1 MSLKVSQL
9 SVAVHHIV
17 SHIVFTL
24 VVSPFFQV
32 VSMGRE
38 KFVTRFQLVFRIL
51 KGIVFLVLIGLLV
64 LLFVG
69 FDLTI
74 ADVGASIL
82 AFIPTGW
89 FILLVRDFLI
99 LHLLLFFVAMCN
111 SILIGYMIP
120 CSCTSYLTYSPVVRF
135 MLMPH
140 SVAPCRLHN

>member
-1 MSLKVSQL
+1 L
-9 SVAVHHIV
+9 
-17 SHIVFTL
+17 
-24 VVSPFFQV
+24 FQV

-69 FDLTI
+69 FDLAV

-89 FILLVRDFLI
+89 FILLVSR
-99 LHLLLFFVAMCN
+99 
-111 SILIGYMIP
+111 
-120 CSCTSYLTYSPVVRF
+120 
-135 MLMPH
+135 
-140 SVAPCRLHN
+140 

>member
-1 MSLKVSQL
+1 MVRYSSRSCVAKGNSSLVFALHPIL
-9 SVAVHHIV
+9 SHWLLH
-17 SHIVFTL
+17 L
-24 VVSPFFQV
+24 ERDPLFQV

-69 FDLTI
+69 FDLAI

-89 FILLVRDFLI
+89 FILLVS
-99 LHLLLFFVAMCN
+99 FF
-111 SILIGYMIP
+111 
-120 CSCTSYLTYSPVVRF
+120 
-135 MLMPH
+135 
-140 SVAPCRLHN
+140 

>member
-1 MSLKVSQL
+1 MFALHPIL
-9 SVAVHHIV
+9 SHWLLH
-17 SHIVFTL
+17 L
-24 VVSPFFQV
+24 ERDPLFQV

-69 FDLTI
+69 FDLAI

-89 FILLVRDFLI
+89 FILLVSDSSYQLY
-99 LHLLLFFVAMCN
+99 LHVTLLMYCMCIHLFSGTVVHANITFC
-111 SILIGYMIP
+111 
-120 CSCTSYLTYSPVVRF
+120 CSF
-135 MLMPH
+135 
-140 SVAPCRLHN
+140 